1 MIKQFAEPFP
11 HLIIDNFL
19 DKKECENVINEL
31 EKKNEE
37 INKIAVM
44 GGRKRF
50 HEDDFD
56 EKSDVYK
63 INQKFN
69 NIEPFNFF
77 LNKLIPLAKDSKRK
91 FVIKNNFK
99 FL

>member
-19 DKKECENVINEL
+19 DKKQCENVINEL

-44 GGRKRF
+44 GVEK
-50 HEDDFD
+50 DFM
-56 EKSDVYK
+56 KTILMKKMMYT
-63 INQKFN
+63 
-69 NIEPFNFF
+69 
-77 LNKLIPLAKDSKRK
+77 KLTKHLI
-91 FVIKNNFK
+91 I
-99 FL
+99 